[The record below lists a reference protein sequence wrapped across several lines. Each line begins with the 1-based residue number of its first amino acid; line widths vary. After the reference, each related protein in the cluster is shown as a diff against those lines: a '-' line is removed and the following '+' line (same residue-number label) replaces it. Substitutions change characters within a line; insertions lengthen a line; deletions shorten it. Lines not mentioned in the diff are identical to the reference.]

1 MENILDLVI
10 YPAHVAN
17 GSIKREEI
25 AERIKTT
32 AENCE
37 LTPLEKFQFC
47 KSIEKAVSAVLKAED
62 EDGKTIADLALEQAL
77 TLDDVKEIIR
87 LARAEELKEDV
98 GDKKKKAKKTF
109 GYNGCSYKL
118 KETITMDFSSNP
130 QKYNQPECV
139 DWRNQL
145 ECVKRLDEQMEIL
158 RSQQAVAKAQM
169 ELDEKIYFKSHPNCD
184 RTIKQGIVVP

>member
-37 LTPLEKFQFC
+37 LTPLEKLQFC

-77 TLDDVKEIIR
+77 TLDDVKEIIKQ
-87 LARAEELKEDV
+87 ARAEELKEEV

-109 GYNGCSYKL
+109 GYNGCSYQL
-118 KETITMDFSSNP
+118 KETITMDFSS
-130 QKYNQPECV
+130 KCV

-169 ELDEKIYFKSHPNCD
+169 ELDEKIYFKAHPGCE
-184 RTIKQGIVVP
+184 RTIKQGIAVV

>member
-25 AERIKTT
+25 AERIKAT

-37 LTPLEKFQFC
+37 LTPLEKLQFC

-77 TLDDVKEIIR
+77 MLDDVKEIIKQ
-87 LARAEELKEDV
+87 ARAKELKEEV
-98 GDKKKKAKKTF
+98 GDKKKKPKKTF
-109 GYNGCSYKL
+109 GYNGCSYQL
-118 KETITMDFSSNP
+118 KETITMDFSTNP

-139 DWRNQL
+139 DWRNQNL
-145 ECVKRLDEQMEIL
+145 CVKKLEEQIELL
-158 RSQQAVAKAQM
+158 RSKQAVAKAKM
-169 ELDEKIYFKSHPNCD
+169 EHDEKVYFKSHPDCE
-184 RTIKQGIVVP
+184 RTITYGIVVP

>member
-1 MENILDLVI
+1 MEKEFVLYPEMIATGKVTREQLTNLIYKAGKACGLD
-10 YPAHVAN
+10 
-17 GSIKREEI
+17 
-25 AERIKTT
+25 
-32 AENCE
+32 
-37 LTPLEKFQFC
+37 PLEKLQFC

-77 TLDDVKEIIR
+77 TLDDVKEIIKQ
-87 LARAEELKEDV
+87 ARAEELKEEV

-109 GYNGCSYKL
+109 GYNGCSYQL
-118 KETITMDFSSNP
+118 KETISIDFSSNP

-145 ECVKRLDEQMEIL
+145 ECVKRLDEQIEIL

-184 RTIKQGIVVP
+184 RTIKQGIAVV